1 MKELKIII
9 GSGSD
14 SWCSN
19 CKKTDIN
26 IQKVLSTKY
35 SDLEATVDHINV
47 TKPENIKKYGSL
59 MVPALIINDIIVHEG
74 SIPSVGIIE
83 RAIKQILEM

>member
-1 MKELKIII
+1 MTKIEIII

-19 CKKTDIN
+19 CKKTDVN
-26 IQKVLSTKY
+26 IQKVLKENFPE
-35 SDLEATVDHINV
+35 LEATVDHINV

-59 MVPALIINDIIVHEG
+59 MVPALIINDIVVHEG
-74 SIPSVGIIE
+74 SIPPVGIIK
-83 RAIKQILEM
+83 RAITQILEQ